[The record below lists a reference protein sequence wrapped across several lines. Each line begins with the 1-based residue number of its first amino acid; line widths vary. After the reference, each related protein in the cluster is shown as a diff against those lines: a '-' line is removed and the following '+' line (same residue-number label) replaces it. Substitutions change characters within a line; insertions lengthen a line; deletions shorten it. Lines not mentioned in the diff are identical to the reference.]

1 MRLDVLPHS
10 TGRHPECPGDLLQCE
25 QLQRSGHGTNSMNK
39 TSSGTPTEIA
49 VGSAEPMDGFRAMSG
64 TLLMLSG
71 STNLSKLSAA
81 HLADRLRRR
90 WNACIHSVRPVQS
103 MRSGP
108 FVRARSAPVIELV
121 FTPSDRVRSKTN
133 TPWETPR
140 FFKSIDV
147 NPAEWDPFHLPKLC
161 VTHEVDGAP
170 SLRSSLGHG
179 CSK

>member
-25 QLQRSGHGTNSMNK
+25 QLQRSGHGTNSMN
-39 TSSGTPTEIA
+39 TA
-49 VGSAEPMDGFRAMSG
+49 
-64 TLLMLSG
+64 
-71 STNLSKLSAA
+71 
-81 HLADRLRRR
+81 
-90 WNACIHSVRPVQS
+90 PVPS

-133 TPWETPR
+133 TPWEAPR

-147 NPAEWDPFHLPKLC
+147 NPAEWDPFHLPKL
-161 VTHEVDGAP
+161 
-170 SLRSSLGHG
+170 
-179 CSK
+179 